1 MGHSCHALPSPA
13 CIFRALKC
21 TSSPLRCP
29 IFCGGG
35 SDPVAAGEPRPL
47 RLPGFPLAFHSP
59 AKTSE
64 LPQPRPPVLGAGGDP
79 TPGRASMPSPHPL
92 PLIPELEAPAAW
104 TIVPQASLPVNFPGS
119 PVSCLVLPVSGVLLR
134 RPAPFHLL
142 RQTTPATVSLSWLF
156 SAFPQTSQE
165 RGAKGPREPSFDA
178 TASHVSHPSQPPSAP
193 AKPRASL
200 SEAPVDLLASLHL
213 HRHRHVQA
221 TLAL

>member
-13 CIFRALKC
+13 YIFRALKC

-29 IFCGGG
+29 IFWGGG
-35 SDPVAAGEPRPL
+35 RILWQPDSLGLFDFQ
-47 RLPGFPLAFHSP
+47 GFPWLFILLLKRQS
-59 AKTSE
+59 

-92 PLIPELEAPAAW
+92 ALVPELEAPAAW
-104 TIVPQASLPVNFPGS
+104 TIVPQASLPVDFPGS

-142 RQTTPATVSLSWLF
+142 RQTTPATVSLSGLF

-213 HRHRHVQA
+213 HRHQHVQA
-221 TLAL
+221 TLAP